1 MPLYQITAITRAGV
15 AQQQVQSLLTK
26 LSTFVLE
33 NNGVVAEVRNWGEQ
47 RLAYRMR
54 AHQEYHTHGRIVQ
67 LRYVMS
73 PTAVTEL
80 QRRMR
85 LDPQVLRFMAMKEK
99 NTSVAMLSHLD
110 PSTMAD
116 AAKEMLSTMDDAG
129 LSQM

>member
-15 AQQQVQSLLTK
+15 AQPHVHGLLTK
-26 LSTFVLE
+26 LSSFVLD
-33 NNGVVAEVRNWGEQ
+33 NGGVVAEVRNWGEQ

-54 AHQEYHTHGRIVQ
+54 AHQEYHTHGRVVQ
-67 LRYVMS
+67 LRYVLS

-80 QRRMR
+80 QRQMR
-85 LDPQVLRFMAMKEK
+85 LDPQILRFMAVKEK

-116 AAKEMLSTMDDAG
+116 VAKTMLTNMNDAG
-129 LSQM
+129 LE